1 MWAAGRGSRA
11 DIYGKR
17 KRIVVSPRDPGIRQ
31 LSSVWLIFVEASLL
45 PVIPGGGAGEGRH
58 IPRTWGVGVGSVSA
72 PATLCL
78 IEASRQVKRTFCFP
92 LLLSRCLVSREMGT
106 MSSTLPKALNKTA
119 EVCTV
124 YKYTLCAR
132 MRVCTR
138 WLQAFQRQVIA
149 TFPVVSEDIL
159 CPFGRAYGAPN
170 DSQTRRLPSVHFG
183 KINGD
188 YFGSCSWQ
196 FIWKCKPRGQR
207 WQTGEITHSLGP
219 PGQRWAN

>member
-31 LSSVWLIFVEASLL
+31 LSSVWLIFVEASAL
-45 PVIPGGGAGEGRH
+45 PVIPGGRAGEGRH
-58 IPRTWGVGVGSVSA
+58 VPRTWAVGVGSVSA

-78 IEASRQVKRTFCFP
+78 VEASRQVERMFCFP
-92 LLLSRCLVSREMGT
+92 SLSLCLVSREMGT
-106 MSSTLPKALNKTA
+106 MSSTCQRPLTKQPRFVLSTS
-119 EVCTV
+119 TH
-124 YKYTLCAR
+124 CAHAR
-132 MRVCTR
+132 TR
-138 WLQAFQRQVIA
+138 WPRAFQRQVIA
-149 TFPVVSEDIL
+149 TFAAGSQDIL
-159 CPFGRAYGAPN
+159 DPLGGACCAPS

-183 KINGD
+183 KINED

-196 FIWKCKPRGQR
+196 FIRKCKPRGQR
-207 WQTGEITHSLGP
+207 WQAGEISHSRGP